1 MNHTNNTDSF
11 HTTKYGTM
19 SQHRKYEPYSDKE
32 DSIPIGSLNVLSAKY
47 ESLDY
52 EVVENYIYRDEER
65 KKGYKFVVKKNFAR
79 WVTFFWIGLFTATI
93 GIIIDISIEV
103 ISTFKFDH
111 VKKSIDNCSQNNCLW
126 RPYLMLL
133 AFNIVPVF
141 IGSILVAYVEPV
153 ALGSGIPQVKCYL
166 NGVKIPRLVRIK
178 TLFVKVIG
186 VITTVVGGMCGGKE
200 GPMIHAGAVVAA
212 GISQGK
218 STTFNVDF
226 GAFSYFREDHEK
238 RDFVS
243 GGAAAGVAAA
253 FGSPVGGVL
262 FSLEEGASFWNQGLT
277 SRIFFASMIST
288 FTLNSVLSA
297 YHGHPGELTFWGLL
311 NFGKFTDFALSYTMF
326 ELPIFVCMGIFGGLT
341 GALFCHLNYRLTVF
355 RMRTLI
361 SPWKKV
367 LEAVFVCA
375 FTATIGFSLSLWQN
389 DCKPIGLDP
398 TRVPVQLNCNDGE
411 YSSMAS
417 LWLQIPEASVRSF
430 FHDPAGSFDIST
442 LVLFALTYYF
452 LSIWSYGLS
461 VSAGLFIPML
471 VTGAA
476 WGRLIGIAVQ
486 SIYPD
491 LDVGRY
497 ALIGAA
503 CQLGGVVRMTISLTI
518 ILIEATGDITFG
530 LPLMICLLTAKWIGD
545 YFTESIYDIHIQLSG
560 IPLMAWDPPPLS
572 SNIYASEVMSHPATV
587 FKSKETVGKIV
598 DTLKKYTYNGFPV
611 VDDIYVTESEEGNYK
626 PNGRLRGLI
635 LRSQLIVLLQNKVF
649 NEALDAWDNVTPTT
663 FRHDY
668 PRYSKIENIEV
679 LDSERNYT
687 VDLLRF
693 MNPSPYVV
701 QHMASLPR
709 IFRLFRAMGL
719 RHIVVVNDSNEVVGV
734 VTRKDL
740 TRYREWR
747 HRGQIG
753 VVELKVSAKL

>member
-1 MNHTNNTDSF
+1 MNDKNNHSLF
-11 HTTKYGTM
+11 TTKYGTM
-19 SQHRKYEPYSDKE
+19 AHHEQFHSFSERE
-32 DSIPIGSLNVLSAKY
+32 DTVPIGSLNILSAKY

-52 EVVENYIYRDEER
+52 EIVENYVYRDEER
-65 KKGYKFVVKKNFAR
+65 KKGYQFVVKKNVVR
-79 WVTFFWIGLFTATI
+79 WAIFFWIGVITAVI
-93 GIIIDISIEV
+93 GVIIDLSIE
-103 ISTFKFDH
+103 IIADLKFGN
-111 VKKSIDNCSQNNCLW
+111 VKEYIDTCNKKNCLW
-126 RPYLMLL
+126 QPYILL
-133 AFNIVPVF
+133 LVYNIVPVL
-141 IGSILVAYVEPV
+141 IGSILVTYIEPV

-166 NGVKIPRLVRIK
+166 NGIKIPRLVRVK
-178 TLFVKVIG
+178 TLFIKVIG

-218 STTFNVDF
+218 STTFNKDCGVLK
-226 GAFSYFREDHEK
+226 YFREDHEK

-262 FSLEEGASFWNQGLT
+262 FSLEEGASFWNQALT
-277 SRIFFASMIST
+277 WRIFFASMIST

-297 YHGHPGELTFWGLL
+297 YHGHPGELTYWGLL
-311 NFGKFTDFALSYTMF
+311 NFGKFNNFALSYEMI
-326 ELPIFVCMGIFGGLT
+326 ELPIFLAMGVTGGLL
-341 GALFCHLNYRLTVF
+341 GALFCHLNYKLTIF
-355 RMRTLI
+355 RMRHLV
-361 SPWKKV
+361 SCWKKV
-367 LEAVFVCA
+367 LEAVLVCSI
-375 FTATIGFSLSLWQN
+375 TATVGFLLMLWEN
-389 DCKPIGLDP
+389 DCKPLGLDP
-398 TRVPVQLNCNDGE
+398 TKHPVQLNCNDGE
-411 YSSMAS
+411 YNSMAS
-417 LWLQIPEASVRSF
+417 LWLQVPEASVRSF
-430 FHDPAGSFDIST
+430 FHDPAESLKVATLAYFAVSF
-442 LVLFALTYYF
+442 YF
-452 LSIWSYGLS
+452 LTIWTYGLS
-461 VSAGLFIPML
+461 VSAGIFIPCL
-471 VTGAA
+471 ATGAA
-476 WGRLIGIAVQ
+476 WGRLIGIGVQ
-486 SIYPD
+486 CIFPNV
-491 LDVGRY
+491 DVGKY

-503 CQLGGVVRMTISLTI
+503 SQLGGVVRMTISLTI

-572 SNIYASEVMSHPATV
+572 SNIFATEVMAHPVAV

-611 VDDIYVTESEEGNYK
+611 VDDIFSVDSEIGDNK
-626 PNGRLRGLI
+626 SNGRLRGLI

-649 NEALDAWDNVTPTT
+649 NEVPSAWDYVSLTT
-663 FRHDY
+663 FRQDY
-668 PRYSKIENIEV
+668 PRYSDIDGIEI

-719 RHIVVVNDSNEVVGV
+719 RHIVVVNDSNEVVGI

-740 TRYREWR
+740 TRYKVWR
-747 HRGQIG
+747 HRGTIG

>member
-1 MNHTNNTDSF
+1 MSRVNISDLFTNIN
-11 HTTKYGTM
+11 YGTM
-19 SQHRKYEPYSDKE
+19 APNRKYALFNNREESV
-32 DSIPIGSLNVLSAKY
+32 PIGSLNILSAKY

-52 EVVENYIYRDEER
+52 EVVENYVYRDEER

-79 WVTFFWIGLFTATI
+79 WVTFFWIGLITATI
-93 GIIIDISIEV
+93 GIIIDLSIEV
-103 ISTFKFDH
+103 IAGFKFSH
-111 VKKSIDNCSQNNCLW
+111 VKKSIDNCGQYNCLW
-126 RPYLMLL
+126 KPYLLL
-133 AFNIVPVF
+133 LVFNIVPVF
-141 IGSILVAYVEPV
+141 IGSMLVSYVEPV

-218 STTFNVDF
+218 STTFNTDF

-277 SRIFFASMIST
+277 WRIFFASMIST

-311 NFGKFTDFALSYTMF
+311 NFGKFVDFALSYTMY
-326 ELPIFVCMGIFGGLT
+326 ELPIFVCMGIIGGLL
-341 GALFCHLNYRLTVF
+341 GALFCHLNYKLTVF
-355 RMRTLI
+355 RMRYLVN
-361 SPWKKV
+361 PWKKV
-367 LEAVFVCA
+367 LEAIFVCS
-375 FTATIGFSLSLWQN
+375 FTATVGFLLSLWQN
-389 DCKPIGLDP
+389 SCKPLGLDP
-398 TRVPVQLNCNDGE
+398 TKDPLQLNCNDGE
-411 YSSMAS
+411 YNSMAS
-417 LWLQIPEASVRSF
+417 LWFQVPEASVRSF
-430 FHDPAGSFDIST
+430 FHDPTGSFDSST
-442 LVLFALTYYF
+442 LALFAIAYYSLTV
-452 LSIWSYGLS
+452 WTYGLS
-461 VSAGLFIPML
+461 VSAGIFIPCL

-476 WGRLIGIAVQ
+476 WGRLIGNSVQ
-486 SIYPD
+486 NLFPAT
-491 LDVGRY
+491 DVGRY

-503 CQLGGVVRMTISLTI
+503 SQLGGVVRMTISLTI

-530 LPLMICLLTAKWIGD
+530 LPLMITLLTAKWIGD
-545 YFTESIYDIHIQLSG
+545 YFTESIYDVHIQLSG
-560 IPLMAWDPPPLS
+560 IPLMAWDPPSLS

-611 VDDIYVTESEEGNYK
+611 VDDVYASETEEGNYK

-635 LRSQLIVLLQNKVF
+635 LRSQLIVLLKNKVF
-649 NEALDAWDNVTPTT
+649 NEVPAAWDDVTLTT
-663 FRHDY
+663 FRQDY
-668 PRYSKIENIEV
+668 PRYSDIESVEI

-753 VVELKVSAKL
+753 VEELKISSKI